1 LSTVL
6 RIPAK
11 AAAERRVRWT
21 ALLSVERAQFFLWL
35 PVLFAAAIGLY
46 FSLPVEPPPFA
57 SVPFFAIAALL
68 WAATWR
74 RRWMHYPAI
83 ALTVLCCGF
92 LVAQGRTALVAA
104 PALERGLDPVML
116 EGEILALQP
125 RAGVTRVVLHCLVI
139 DGLPPDRT
147 PQRVRIRLGAKMAE
161 GVQPGRR
168 VRLRVVLRPPP
179 EPTAPGA
186 FDFARQAYF
195 ERLGAVG
202 FALSPPRPVS
212 SEGQAGGP
220 LSTQWRIFWEGARF
234 AIAQRVRTVLGGET
248 GALAVAL
255 MTGIKGELSAAT
267 TAAMRDSGLAHLLAI
282 SGLHMGL
289 VAGWLFFAVRFVL
302 ALMPRIALFHPI
314 KKWSAVVAVLG
325 AFVYLFLAGAT
336 VPTQR
341 AFFMV
346 AMVFAAVLIDRRAL
360 TLRLVAWAALVV
372 LMIAPESLLTAS
384 FQLSFA
390 AVTALVAFFE
400 LMSRKSEW
408 IERRQGLVANLF
420 NYMTVVALVGLVAT
434 VATAPFIAYNFNR
447 LALYGLFANMLA
459 VPVMSLWIMPWAL
472 VGFLLLP
479 FGIEALALYPMGLGI
494 DLVLWWAE
502 VIAGLPLAVVPVPA
516 FSTSAVVAIAFGGL
530 WIAIWRSRWRLLG
543 LGPLLL
549 GLGLALSP
557 GLPDILISGDG
568 RLAALRLEEGAL
580 AVSSQRI
587 ARFERKAW
595 MRRLGSERSVL
606 WPEGG
611 SGISERM
618 RCDGL
623 GCLYRDGDQVIA
635 FVFDGRALVEDCHA
649 ATVLISIEPVG
660 RAACPGPQV
669 IIDRWDLWREGAHA
683 VYLTSD
689 GLVVETVRAQR
700 GRRPWVRWRGAD
712 R

>member
-1 LSTVL
+1 MVR
-6 RIPAK
+6 RIPANT
-11 AAAERRVRWT
+11 AAERRAVWMVLFS
-21 ALLSVERAQFFLWL
+21 AERPQLFLWL
-35 PVLFAAAIGLY
+35 PVLFAASIGSY
-46 FSLPVEPPPFA
+46 FSLPVEPQPLA
-57 SVPFFAIAALL
+57 SLPLFVIAAVL
-68 WAATWR
+68 WGASWH
-74 RRWMHYPAI
+74 RRWMHYPAVV
-83 ALTVLCCGF
+83 LTVLCFGF
-92 LVAQGRTALVAA
+92 LVAQVRTALVAA
-104 PALERGLDPVML
+104 PVLERELDPVML

-125 RAGVTRVVLHCLVI
+125 RAGITRAVLHRLVI
-139 DGLPPDRT
+139 DGLPPERT

-161 GVQPGRR
+161 GVRPGRR
-168 VRLRVVLRPPP
+168 VQLRVVLRPPP

-186 FDFARQAYF
+186 FDFSRQAYF
-195 ERLGAVG
+195 ERLGGVG
-202 FALSPPRPVS
+202 FALSQPQRVG
-212 SEGQAGGP
+212 SEGQGGGVRATP
-220 LSTQWRIFWEGARF
+220 WRIFWGGARL
-234 AIAQRVRTVLGGET
+234 AIAERVRAVLGGET

-314 KKWSAVVAVLG
+314 KKWSAVVAILG

-346 AMVFAAVLIDRRAL
+346 GMVFAAVLIDRRAL

-372 LMIAPESLLTAS
+372 LLIAPESLLTAS

-390 AVTALVAFFE
+390 AVTALVAVFE
-400 LMSRKSEW
+400 LLSRKSEW
-408 IERRQGLVANLF
+408 IERRRGWVAKLF
-420 NYMTVVALVGLVAT
+420 HYMTVVALAGLVAT

-459 VPVMSLWIMPWAL
+459 VPVMSMWIMPWAL

-479 FGIEALALYPMGLGI
+479 FGIEALALYPMGVGI

-502 VIAGLPLAVVPVPA
+502 VIADLPLAVVSVPA
-516 FSTSAVVAIAFGGL
+516 FSASAIIATSLGGL
-530 WIAIWRSRWRLLG
+530 WIAIWQSRWRLLG
-543 LGPLLL
+543 LVPLLL
-549 GLGLALSP
+549 GSVLALSP

-587 ARFERKAW
+587 ARFERESW
-595 MRRLGSERSVL
+595 MRRLGSERSVP
-606 WPEGG
+606 WPESG
-611 SGISERM
+611 SGISDRM
-618 RCDGL
+618 RCDEL
-623 GCLYRDGDQVIA
+623 GCLYREGDQVVA
-635 FVFDGRALVEDCHA
+635 FVFDGRALFEDCHA
-649 ATVLISIEPVG
+649 ATVLISVEPLG

-669 IIDRWDLWREGAHA
+669 TVDRWDLWREGAHA
-683 VYLTSD
+683 VHLTSD
-689 GLVVETVRAQR
+689 GPVVETVRARR

-712 R
+712 W

>member
-46 FSLPVEPPPFA
+46 FSLPVEPPPLA

-92 LVAQGRTALVAA
+92 LVAQGRTALVAS

-267 TAAMRDSGLAHLLAI
+267 TAAMR
-282 SGLHMGL
+282 
-289 VAGWLFFAVRFVL
+289 VERLF
-302 ALMPRIALFHPI
+302 
-314 KKWSAVVAVLG
+314 
-325 AFVYLFLAGAT
+325 
-336 VPTQR
+336 Q
-341 AFFMV
+341 
-346 AMVFAAVLIDRRAL
+346 
-360 TLRLVAWAALVV
+360 
-372 LMIAPESLLTAS
+372 
-384 FQLSFA
+384 
-390 AVTALVAFFE
+390 
-400 LMSRKSEW
+400 
-408 IERRQGLVANLF
+408 
-420 NYMTVVALVGLVAT
+420 
-434 VATAPFIAYNFNR
+434 
-447 LALYGLFANMLA
+447 
-459 VPVMSLWIMPWAL
+459 
-472 VGFLLLP
+472 
-479 FGIEALALYPMGLGI
+479 
-494 DLVLWWAE
+494 
-502 VIAGLPLAVVPVPA
+502 
-516 FSTSAVVAIAFGGL
+516 
-530 WIAIWRSRWRLLG
+530 RSRN
-543 LGPLLL
+543 
-549 GLGLALSP
+549 
-557 GLPDILISGDG
+557 
-568 RLAALRLEEGAL
+568 
-580 AVSSQRI
+580 
-587 ARFERKAW
+587 
-595 MRRLGSERSVL
+595 
-606 WPEGG
+606 
-611 SGISERM
+611 
-618 RCDGL
+618 
-623 GCLYRDGDQVIA
+623 
-635 FVFDGRALVEDCHA
+635 
-649 ATVLISIEPVG
+649 
-660 RAACPGPQV
+660 
-669 IIDRWDLWREGAHA
+669 
-683 VYLTSD
+683 
-689 GLVVETVRAQR
+689 
-700 GRRPWVRWRGAD
+700 GRRSWPYWVPSFICSSPEPRCRRNGRSSWSRWFSPPC
-712 R
+712 